1 MQNSARLQQLGIPPL
16 SSIMP
21 NMRANAPDKRKR
33 SCKNSEHSES
43 EYEPSQ
49 NDSGERDS
57 IDDDSDKVLIPPS
70 GQSFTSL
77 FADAI

>member
-21 NMRANAPDKRKR
+21 NMRANAP
-33 SCKNSEHSES
+33 ES